1 MVKIIK
7 KLTRKQVES
16 YTLWN
21 HNTTLCWIGNTIWV
35 QSDRVKSQ
43 RIQFKT
49 KTGICMKEYN
59 VNVKFK
65 LNLDWRQIFF
75 LVSIC
80 FCSCLITYH
89 ILVTFNQQL
98 TSQRTNFPSDSWGE
112 PRNININQIQRQIKE
127 GKLSNKNADFYEAL
141 EKLWSTS
148 KKSSYFF
155 IITFPCC
162 VVFSIQFN

>member
-1 MVKIIK
+1 
-7 KLTRKQVES
+7 
-16 YTLWN
+16 
-21 HNTTLCWIGNTIWV
+21 
-35 QSDRVKSQ
+35 
-43 RIQFKT
+43 
-49 KTGICMKEYN
+49 MKEYN

-127 GKLSNKNADFYEAL
+127 GKQSNKNADFNEAL
-141 EKLWSTS
+141 EKL
-148 KKSSYFF
+148 
-155 IITFPCC
+155 
-162 VVFSIQFN
+162 